1 MHNCFVV
8 YQFLKVIL
16 IKNYKDTATN
26 SYLPVHIYQF
36 ISCFMSALTSA
47 DIILYNFLNLHQPYL
62 KNIFPTPL
70 TNKFLQN
77 IKGFTA
83 IIYLVLFQYH
93 ENIVSSLDLHW
104 FWYQNIKLEGH
115 CQVILI
121 WLAGQFQSHVG
132 WEMSG
137 MSL

>member
-1 MHNCFVV
+1 MHNCVVV

-16 IKNYKDTATN
+16 IKNYKDTA
-26 SYLPVHIYQF
+26 SHLPVHIYQL
-36 ISCFMSALTSA
+36 ISCFTYAFTSA
-47 DIILYNFLNLHQPYL
+47 DIIFY
-62 KNIFPTPL
+62 
-70 TNKFLQN
+70 KFLELGSTLSEKYFPHLLDNQ
-77 IKGFTA
+77 I
-83 IIYLVLFQYH
+83 
-93 ENIVSSLDLHW
+93 SLDLYW

-132 WEMSG
+132 LEMSG